1 MADQEITLTMP
12 EELILNAENE
22 SAKRGISISVLMR
35 EMLER
40 GLRTLEPTKEDA
52 DKAAKRFL
60 ELAKQHPI
68 EMPEKLWKREDLYE

>member
-1 MADQEITLTMP
+1 
-12 EELILNAENE
+12 
-22 SAKRGISISVLMR
+22 MR

-40 GLRTLEPTKEDA
+40 GLRTLEPAKEDA
-52 DKAAKRFL
+52 DKAARRFL